1 MGASR
6 FKLPHH
12 AEAAREAITVVVR
25 MPLDRLCLQI
35 DWMMPHTPAMRDFR
49 ISPRGMLWFCLF
61 IVLFGA
67 AMKLDDTVGHVRI
80 VWTILVWSGLLLGSL
95 LLVARLFAA
104 RHDPETARRI
114 QAQGA
119 YGLLPARL
127 RDWLFS

>member
-1 MGASR
+1 M
-6 FKLPHH
+6 LPHL
-12 AEAAREAITVVVR
+12 AT
-25 MPLDRLCLQI
+25 MQ
-35 DWMMPHTPAMRDFR
+35 DFR
-49 ISPRGMLWFCLF
+49 VSPRGVVTFCLF

-67 AMKLDDTVGHVRI
+67 AMKLDGAVGYVRI
-80 VWTILVWSGLLLGSL
+80 VWTILVWNGLLLGSL

-104 RHDPETARRI
+104 RHDPEAARRI